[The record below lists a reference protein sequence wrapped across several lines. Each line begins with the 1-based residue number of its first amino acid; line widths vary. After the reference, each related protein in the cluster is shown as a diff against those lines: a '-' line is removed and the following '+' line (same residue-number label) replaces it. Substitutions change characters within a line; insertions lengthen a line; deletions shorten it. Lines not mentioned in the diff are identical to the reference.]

1 MNYQEYQEL
10 IARHEM
16 HMGLSTMD
24 MGMSA
29 SSTMDMGMAA
39 SSTMDM
45 GASSTMDMSS
55 ASSTMDMSSMDHSM
69 GSMHMFF
76 TTQYDDYPV
85 LFKDLRANNAG
96 QAFGIFLLLFV
107 VAFLVRGI
115 EFTRNYLEQVVW
127 KNPSYVDCHP
137 GQAEVTP
144 KAANCCSGDETDES
158 TAKVDTRINEV
169 EGAHANARPS
179 WLPLASRL
187 VRNAIR
193 LALCILPDLFGFA
206 LMLAA
211 MTYTLT
217 YFFAVVLGLGI
228 GRFFFER
235 LSDRHNLK
243 PVGAN
248 GAFHCS

>member
-1 MNYQEYQEL
+1 MNYQEL
-10 IARHEM
+10 IARHDM
-16 HMGLSTMD
+16 DMGMSSSSTMD
-24 MGMSA
+24 MAMSA
-29 SSTMDMGMAA
+29 SSTMDMAMSAT
-39 SSTMDM
+39 STMSM

-55 ASSTMDMSSMDHSM
+55 ASSTMDMDSMDSM

-76 TTQYDDYPV
+76 TTQYNDYPV

-127 KNPSYVDCHP
+127 KTPSYVDCHP
-137 GQAEVTP
+137 GQAVVTP
-144 KAANCCSGDETDES
+144 KAANCCSGDETDDS
-158 TAKVDTRINEV
+158 TAKVDARINEV

-179 WLPLASRL
+179 RLSLASRL

-235 LSDRHNLK
+235 LSDSHNLK